1 MNMKTNVVAVLS
13 VIIMAAVLLSGC
25 EVIGGIFKAG
35 VWTGTILVVLI
46 VAIVIWVVSK
56 LFSRNKN

>member
-1 MNMKTNVVAVLS
+1 MKKNVLATLS
-13 VIIMAAVLLSGC
+13 AIVMAAVALSGC
-25 EVIGGIFKAG
+25 ELIGGIFKAG

-56 LFSRNKN
+56 LFSRNRN

>member
-1 MNMKTNVVAVLS
+1 MKKNVLAVLS
-13 VIIMAAVLLSGC
+13 VIVMAAVLLSGC
-25 EVIGGIFKAG
+25 EIIGGIFKAG

>member
-1 MNMKTNVVAVLS
+1 MKKNVLATLSAIVL
-13 VIIMAAVLLSGC
+13 AAVALSGC
-25 EVIGGIFKAG
+25 ELIGGIFKAG

-56 LFSRNKN
+56 LFSRNRN

>member
-1 MNMKTNVVAVLS
+1 MKKNVLAVLP

-25 EVIGGIFKAG
+25 ELIGGIFKAG

>member
-1 MNMKTNVVAVLS
+1 MKKNVLAVLS
-13 VIIMAAVLLSGC
+13 VIVMAAVSLSGC
-25 EVIGGIFKAG
+25 EIIGGIFKAG

>member
-1 MNMKTNVVAVLS
+1 MKQNVLAILTVVL
-13 VIIMAAVLLSGC
+13 MAAVTLSGC
-25 EVIGGIFKAG
+25 ELIGGIFKAG

>member
-1 MNMKTNVVAVLS
+1 MKKNLLAIVPIILMAVF
-13 VIIMAAVLLSGC
+13 VLSGC